1 MQIKDQSLVSETW
14 KKLLKN
20 KLALF
25 GIIIIIFFSLIA
37 VLGALV
43 RPDQTPDANNQILE
57 VSRKKPGFEV
67 SILKVELNKKIE
79 VVSPF
84 RMMFFGGQDL
94 SYNAIPIS
102 KYSIVGDTLIA
113 VLYSETESDFLRKKF
128 HVADVLYAIDVSKK
142 IEKAGSNY
150 AIPLVDGSILTKNLN
165 SMLNEIPDRIIENY
179 FFLGTD
185 KFGRDLLSRVMA
197 GSVVSLSV
205 GFIAVFIS
213 LLIGITLGA
222 IAGYYRGAID
232 ELIMWLINVVW
243 SVPTILLVIAVT
255 LALGKGFSQV
265 FIAVGLTMWV
275 EVARVVRGQILS
287 IREREFVEA
296 GKALGYS
303 NARIILKHILPN
315 IMGPVI
321 VISAANFAGAILI
334 EAGLSFLGI
343 GAQIPMPSWGGMIK
357 DHYHYIT
364 TDLAYLA
371 IVPGICI
378 MLLVLAF
385 MLVGNGLRE
394 ALDIKSTDNA

>member
-1 MQIKDQSLVSETW
+1 MHTEDQGLIKETW
-14 KKLLKN
+14 KKLVKN
-20 KLALF
+20 KLALL
-25 GIIIIIFFSLIA
+25 GIFIIVLFSMIA
-37 VLGALV
+37 ILGALI
-43 RPDQTPDANNQILE
+43 RPDHTPDANNQVLE
-57 VSRKKPGFEV
+57 ISRKKPGFHV
-67 SILKVELNKKIE
+67 DILKVELNKKINS
-79 VVSPF
+79 VSPLK
-84 RMMFFGGQDL
+84 MMFFGGQDL
-94 SYNAIPIS
+94 SYNEIPI
-102 KYSIVGDTLIA
+102 KMYNFKGDTLVA
-113 VLYSETESDFLRKKF
+113 VLYTESESDFIRKKF
-128 HVADVLYAIDVSKK
+128 NVADILYPLDVSKK
-142 IEKAGSNY
+142 IIKEGDNY
-150 AIPLVDGSILTKNLN
+150 IIPLVDGTIIKTT
-165 SMLNEIPDRIIENY
+165 LNEMLDKIPDRTINKHY
-179 FFLGTD
+179 FLGTD

-213 LLIGITLGA
+213 LIIGITLGS
-222 IAGYYRGAID
+222 IAGYFRGAVD

-275 EVARVVRGQILS
+275 EVARVVRGQIISL
-287 IREREFVEA
+287 REREFVEA

-303 NARIILKHILPN
+303 NSRIIIKHILPN

-394 ALDIKSTDNA
+394 ALDIKNTGAS